1 MTFIKKRVDVAYAF
15 IYRAEDKKVLMVNN
29 KGSGWSLPGGA
40 VELGETLEEAVIR
53 ETREETGLDV
63 EAGQIVA
70 VNEAVFQEKGHH
82 ALFITFAAEII
93 GGGCAV
99 QDSEEIL
106 EVQWIEVQKAS
117 KLLMGRMGNLEALLQ
132 SSALYTYQGIV

>member
-1 MTFIKKRVDVAYAF
+1 M
-15 IYRAEDKKVLMVNN
+15 
-29 KGSGWSLPGGA
+29 
-40 VELGETLEEAVIR
+40 ELGETLEEAVIR

-70 VNEAVFQEKGHH
+70 INEAVFQETGHH
-82 ALFITFAAEII
+82 PLFITFAAEII
-93 GGGCAV
+93 GGECAV